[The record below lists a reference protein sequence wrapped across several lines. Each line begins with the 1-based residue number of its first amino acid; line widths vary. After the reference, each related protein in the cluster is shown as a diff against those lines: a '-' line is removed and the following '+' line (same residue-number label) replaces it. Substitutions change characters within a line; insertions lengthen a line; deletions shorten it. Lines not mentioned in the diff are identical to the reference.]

1 MNKVDKSTNQAT
13 NDGRRRFFATAGG
26 AIGAV
31 VIANALPQIA
41 RAEDLPHL
49 TLDDPTA
56 KALNYTEDNT
66 KAGPPHQ
73 AGQDCSNCNFYT
85 GGATGYGPCQL
96 FAGKSVN
103 AKGWCSGYA
112 KKA

>member
-1 MNKVDKSTNQAT
+1 MNKDKSSSGQQL
-13 NDGRRRFFATAGG
+13 DGGRRRFFATAGG
-26 AIGAV
+26 AIGAA
-31 VIANALPQIA
+31 VIANALPSLA

-49 TLDDPTA
+49 SLDDPTA

-66 KAGPPHQ
+66 KAGAPHQ

-96 FAGKSVN
+96 FAGKAVN

>member
-1 MNKVDKSTNQAT
+1 MSDTKHPQGTPDPS
-13 NDGRRRFFATAGG
+13 RRQFFRLAGG
-26 AIGAV
+26 TVGAV
-31 VIANALPQIA
+31 VLANALPSIGQA
-41 RAEDLPHL
+41 ADLPHL

-56 KALNYTEDNT
+56 KALNYTEDAT
-66 KAGPPHQ
+66 KAPAPHQ
-73 AGQDCSNCNFYT
+73 AGQECANCNFYT

-96 FAGKSVN
+96 FAGKAVN

>member
-1 MNKVDKSTNQAT
+1 MKDQNGSKDTDSS
-13 NDGRRRFFATAGG
+13 RRRFFATAGG

-31 VIANALPQIA
+31 VIAGALPRIA

-49 TLDDPTA
+49 TLDDPAA

-66 KAGPPHQ
+66 KAPAPHQ
-73 AGQDCSNCNFYT
+73 AGQECANCNFYQ
-85 GGATGYGPCQL
+85 GAATGYGPCQL
-96 FAGKSVN
+96 FAGKSVA
-103 AKGWCSGYA
+103 AKGWCAGYA

>member
-1 MNKVDKSTNQAT
+1 MNQDKKNSAQQP
-13 NDGRRRFFATAGG
+13 DGSRRRFFATAGG
-26 AIGAV
+26 ALGVAV
-31 VIANALPQIA
+31 LANVIPSIT

-66 KAGPPHQ
+66 KAPAPHQ
-73 AGQDCSNCNFYT
+73 AGQECANCNFYT
-85 GGATGYGPCQL
+85 GAATGYGPCQL
-96 FAGKSVN
+96 FAGKSVA

-112 KKA
+112 KKP

>member
-1 MNKVDKSTNQAT
+1 MSKVDKSTSQAA
-13 NDGRRRFFATAGG
+13 NDSRRRFFATAGG

-49 TLDDPTA
+49 TLDDPPA

-73 AGQDCSNCNFYT
+73 AGQECANCNFYT
-85 GGATGYGPCQL
+85 GAATGYGPCQL
-96 FAGKSVN
+96 FAGKSVA